1 MFSSFIF
8 LSVRRFEMPVVE
20 QVGLIDCVLLS
31 NGGAAPYPARGVSRR
46 LWRPLGRHFYA
57 VIFLLTALALCLRA
71 EVLDKIAII
80 VDHTVITEMQLDE
93 ELRVTAFLNHE
104 PLKDDLA
111 SRQAA
116 ARRLI
121 EQELVRQE
129 ASATQYLPPATARV
143 DRLYA
148 DTEKDYGGVKPMAEA
163 LEKYGLNEAIL
174 KDHLRR
180 QLMILGFVDLRFR
193 PDVEL
198 SEQDITEYYD
208 KKVADWRKTHQG
220 APPTLNESRA
230 AIEKS
235 LTDERSEYALS
246 LWLKE
251 ARKDVNIV
259 YLDKDLAKP

>member
-1 MFSSFIF
+1 
-8 LSVRRFEMPVVE
+8 MPVVK
-20 QVGLIDCVLLS
+20 QVGQIGCGLVS
-31 NGGAAPYPARGVSRR
+31 NGGAGPRPAGGVSRR
-46 LWRPLGRHFYA
+46 RFYA
-57 VIFLLTALALCLRA
+57 VMSLLTVVVLCLRA
-71 EVLDKIAII
+71 EVLDKIAVI

-93 ELRVTAFLNHE
+93 ELRVTAFLNRE
-104 PLKDDLA
+104 PVKHDTA

-129 ASATQYLPPATARV
+129 ASATQYASPSAARV
-143 DRLYA
+143 ERLYA
-148 DTEKDYGGVKPMAEA
+148 DTEKEYGGAKPMTEV
-163 LEKYGLNEAIL
+163 LDKYGLNDAIL

-193 PDVEL
+193 PDVEV

-208 KKVADWRKTHQG
+208 KKLTDWRKSHQG
-220 APPTLNESRA
+220 EPPTLDESRA

-251 ARKDVNIV
+251 AQKEVNIV

>member
-1 MFSSFIF
+1 MALLHLEKSESPSGAVSLAGEPASWLASCLLLLLV
-8 LSVRRFEMPVVE
+8 LSA
-20 QVGLIDCVLLS
+20 LS
-31 NGGAAPYPARGVSRR
+31 A
-46 LWRPLGRHFYA
+46 
-57 VIFLLTALALCLRA
+57 RA
-71 EVLDKIAII
+71 EVLDKIAVI

-93 ELRVTAFLNHE
+93 ELRVTAFLNHG
-104 PLKDDLA
+104 PVKDDSA

-129 ASATQYLPPATARV
+129 ASATQNLPPPSARV

-148 DTEKDYGGVKPMAEA
+148 DTEKEYGGAKPMTEA
-163 LEKYGLNEAIL
+163 LDKYGLNEAIL

-193 PDVEL
+193 PDVEV
-198 SEQDITEYYD
+198 SEQDITDYYN
-208 KKVADWRKTHQG
+208 KKLPDWTKSHQG
-220 APPTLNESRA
+220 TPPTLDDSRA

-246 LWLKE
+246 LWLAE
-251 ARKDVNIV
+251 ARKEVNIV